1 MRVVLLKGHSS
12 YEVLRVFVD
21 EIAAAF
27 ERRGAEVRVIDLL
40 ESGGFS
46 NALPRAAAEGSA
58 DLVYS
63 LNIGSDYRDAQGRDI
78 STILGAPHISHLVDH
93 PFSHLNRVEA
103 AGPMSALL
111 TIDQSHADAIDAAFA
126 PGRFG
131 FVGFCPHAAIGAPRP
146 IAVDAAA
153 YGEERP
159 IPVLFAGTFYK
170 AGEPQWV
177 GLAPGLRRIF
187 DDATDMAMSAEWMSA
202 TLALDAAMRAHG
214 LDPDSPEHRAFR
226 IHSGAVHEHVRQHR
240 RFEALK
246 SAARAGVPL
255 HVYGSG
261 YEKHLYRF
269 KNIVYG
275 GKADFHDVLRLMGQS
290 RVVLNLNANFGAG
303 SHERPLTALMAGAAA
318 WTDASAFY
326 DDHFREGEELGVF
339 RWRALDEGMADL
351 AELSRD
357 PARARALA
365 QAGQARVVAEHRWD
379 HRLPTIIAAADAV
392 RKGQVA

>member
-1 MRVVLLKGHSS
+1 MRVVLLKGQSA
-12 YEVLRVFVD
+12 YEVLRIFID

-27 ERRGAEVRVIDLL
+27 ERRGDEVRVIDLL
-40 ESGGFS
+40 ESS
-46 NALPRAAAEGSA
+46 WPADLARAAADGGA
-58 DLVYS
+58 DLIYS
-63 LNIGSDYRDAQGRDI
+63 LSIGSDYRDALGRDI
-78 STILGAPHISHLVDH
+78 TGILGAPHVCHFVDH
-93 PFSHLNRVEA
+93 PFSHINRVEA

-111 TIDQSHADAIDAAFA
+111 TIDPSHADAIGAAFG

-131 FVGFCPHAAIGAPRP
+131 FAGFCPHAAIGSPRQIP
-146 IAVDAAA
+146 GDGPA

-170 AGEPQWV
+170 AGERQWA
-177 GLAPGLRRIF
+177 GLAPGVRRIF
-187 DDATDMAMSAEWMSA
+187 DDAADTAMSAEWMSA
-202 TLALDAAMRAHG
+202 TLALDAVMRSRD

-226 IHSGAVHEHVRQHR
+226 VHSGMVHEHVRQHR

-246 SAARAGVPL
+246 AAARAGVPL

-269 KNIVYG
+269 RNVIYG

-303 SHERPLTALMAGAAA
+303 SHERPLTALMAGAAV

-339 RWRALDEGMADL
+339 RWRALDEGMAGL

-357 PARARALA
+357 PERASALARA
-365 QAGQARVVAEHRWD
+365 GQTRVVAEHRWD
-379 HRLPTIIAAADAV
+379 HRLPIIIAAADAV
-392 RKGQVA
+392 RKAQVA